1 MRILCEYY
9 EKTHFIQAPAM
20 REQQLS
26 ANIVKYP
33 TASRK
38 YNQTW
43 TNCKTY
49 LIHIYEYQKL
59 YTSLTEYNQI
69 QIELNNKIEI
79 LQYKLLN
86 GGGGGMDD
94 DLRDS

>member
-20 REQQLS
+20 REQQLP

-59 YTSLTEYNQI
+59 YTSLTEYHQI
-69 QIELNNKIEI
+69 QIEINT
-79 LQYKLLN
+79 
-86 GGGGGMDD
+86 
-94 DLRDS
+94 